1 MLSKFFIERPIFAGV
16 LAIVIMALGVLAIL
30 NLPVERYPDIA
41 PPKIT
46 VSATYSGADAA
57 TVEQSV
63 TQVLEQQIQGLDH
76 LLYFSSPSD
85 AYGRRGITSSFEAGT
100 DPDTA

>member
-1 MLSKFFIERPIFAGV
+1 
-16 LAIVIMALGVLAIL
+16 MALGILAIL

-46 VSATYSGADAA
+46 VSTNYSGADAK

-63 TQVLEQQIQGLDH
+63 TQVLEQQIQR
-76 LLYFSSPSD
+76 S
-85 AYGRRGITSSFEAGT
+85 RSFTVLSVQPAMQLVVAILRLVLKWHQI
-100 DPDTA
+100 PIQHRFKYKIKLVV